1 MPFADHAFP
10 RIRAIS
16 WAPPASACVCKS
28 AMVGFTASV
37 MVQSA
42 QKAKDVRIAADRMT
56 AGGIENEEGCQDDRP
71 LEEPAKRLK
80 TLGAEVE
87 CYEREHC

>member
-1 MPFADHAFP
+1 
-10 RIRAIS
+10 
-16 WAPPASACVCKS
+16 
-28 AMVGFTASV
+28 